1 MKINKIKITKDIL
14 IGDLVEAYP
23 KLAKVLVEDYGFH
36 CIGCMAAGMETLE
49 QGAEVHGMEEKEIK
63 KLVEDLNSRVEKA
76 EK

>member
-1 MKINKIKITKDIL
+1 MKVNKIKINKDIL

-63 KLVEDLNSRVEKA
+63 KLVEDLNNRVEKA